1 MIEICQFID
10 WCLHSD
16 VFFCAHFLIKEVW
29 NLYALEICLV
39 NHIDWTCAAFEW
51 GSKFNHFYDHS
62 SDVFY
67 FQYALKG
74 QVRTSICWNCF
85 DFVNCLTKE
94 QTRLVKDRV
103 AEVTSR
109 TELENNEPSLKISQ
123 NVVQSI
129 IWNGTSKPQP
139 QFHRDVAVYPKRQS
153 GIYQWGILGGFV
165 SPATATEI
173 YSLGFVTGTT
183 IRRSLSQI
191 WLFWDL
197 CKKKSIT
204 ISMED
209 SALVR

>member
-1 MIEICQFID
+1 MPLFLILTLFSIFFPIKI
-10 WCLHSD
+10 WLKSVSLLTD
-16 VFFCAHFLIKEVW
+16 VSILMSFLCVICAHFLIKEVW

-51 GSKFNHFYDHS
+51 NSKFNHFYDHS

-109 TELENNEPSLKISQ
+109 TELENNELSLKISQ

-153 GIYQWGILGGFV
+153 GIYQWGILGGVCFTCE
-165 SPATATEI
+165 S
-173 YSLGFVTGTT
+173 Y
-183 IRRSLSQI
+183 R
-191 WLFWDL
+191 DL
-197 CKKKSIT
+197 QLRFCHQNYH
-204 ISMED
+204 
-209 SALVR
+209 